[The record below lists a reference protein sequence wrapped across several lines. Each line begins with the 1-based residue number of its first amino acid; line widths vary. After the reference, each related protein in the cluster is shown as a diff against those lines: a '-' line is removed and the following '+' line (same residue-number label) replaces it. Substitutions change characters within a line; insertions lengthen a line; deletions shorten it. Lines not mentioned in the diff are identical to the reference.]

1 MAATAVIVSISL
13 FRYPSPFSSFF
24 FLLVPYFSSTR
35 VRTRSDVRSGRLA
48 NCFKINSSGRTKDNV
63 RERKLEKGSLCQR
76 YIYIYKHVTL
86 LRQVSSILLTEYKV
100 TSCMRFNARDGN
112 RVGRRFHPYRLLDYN
127 RNTSLLIWPNLTRIF
142 QTLIFL
148 ERFLLSN
155 SNSKEERDLLE

>member
-13 FRYPSPFSSFF
+13 FRYSSPFSSFF

-48 NCFKINSSGRTKDNV
+48 NCFKINSSSRTKDNV
-63 RERKLEKGSLCQR
+63 RERKLERGALCQR
-76 YIYIYKHVTL
+76 YIYIYIYKHVTL

-127 RNTSLLIWPNLTRIF
+127 RNTSLLI
-142 QTLIFL
+142 
-148 ERFLLSN
+148 
-155 SNSKEERDLLE
+155 

>member
-48 NCFKINSSGRTKDNV
+48 NCFKINSSSRTKDNV
-63 RERKLEKGSLCQR
+63 RERKLERGALCQR
-76 YIYIYKHVTL
+76 YIYIYIYKHVTL

-127 RNTSLLIWPNLTRIF
+127 RNTSLLI
-142 QTLIFL
+142 
-148 ERFLLSN
+148 
-155 SNSKEERDLLE
+155 